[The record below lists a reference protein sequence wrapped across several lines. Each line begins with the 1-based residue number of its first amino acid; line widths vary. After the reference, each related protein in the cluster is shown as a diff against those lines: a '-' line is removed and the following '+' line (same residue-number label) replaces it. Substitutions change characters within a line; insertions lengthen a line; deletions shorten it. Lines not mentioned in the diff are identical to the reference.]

1 MNAMPHMIDG
11 QKTLEKKVDTK
22 TTITTEAKSDNPN
35 FCILPWMHLYAEPNG
50 DVFPC
55 CTAVPYPGIEE
66 LKGSLKD
73 NTLAEI
79 YHSDKWNKLR
89 KDMMEGKR
97 NDACTDVGSLMM
109 QEDLHIENITTI
121 YSRNIL
127 I

>member
-1 MNAMPHMIDG
+1 
-11 QKTLEKKVDTK
+11 
-22 TTITTEAKSDNPN
+22 
-35 FCILPWMHLYAEPNG
+35 MHLYAEPNG

-97 NDACTDVGSLMM
+97 KDACTRCWQFDDVTVVMTKFKSNMYVLGLAR
-109 QEDLHIENITTI
+109 L
-121 YSRNIL
+121 
-127 I
+127 

>member
-1 MNAMPHMIDG
+1 MIDG
-11 QKTLEKKVDTK
+11 TRILENLVAIKNP
-22 TTITTEAKSDNPN
+22 SDNEN

-79 YHSDKWNKLR
+79 YHSDEWNKLR

-97 NDACTDVGSLMM
+97 NDACTRCWQFDDAG
-109 QEDLHIENITTI
+109 
-121 YSRNIL
+121 
-127 I
+127 